1 MRTRAEKK
9 DPPSESRSAAAP
21 APAGHGVAQRFPD
34 TPEEERQLAAWV
46 KMQQRQKEA
55 GWETKGFMRPTRV
68 DPEVMRAK
76 IERMQAAVA
85 LARSNPTTVNFSSGI
100 SSTKA
105 AGYGRPRRLPPLT
118 ASGGQSQ
125 PQPGLLETFFAS
137 RRGTTAMDAALRGE
151 VTVNST
157 GLPSQVDAPGKLLE
171 EAQAFMKAK
180 GENSPKVKTLESS
193 PKTTDIYSHHLVV
206 GESHADVSPKRF
218 LVENMKH
225 FRKAGFSTLFMEHL
239 LAKEHSPLLDA
250 YFAHPDAEMPKALA
264 KYLDD
269 LSEGQAGLGDPDPA
283 YNYRTVVE
291 QAKAHGLRVVP
302 IDTALSY
309 KSRDLKSGR
318 SRRQVMNYVG
328 AHVMHDYQQA
338 HMRSGEKWLAFMGD
352 GHARTN
358 AHTIGLAELFGAHD
372 VALHDKADAKDH
384 SLTIDGKH
392 THEAD
397 GTTTTAS
404 FMIHAADKKSLEIPF
419 T

>member
-9 DPPSESRSAAAP
+9 DPPPESRSAAARS
-21 APAGHGVAQRFPD
+21 ASRESVVQRFPD
-34 TPEEERQLAAWV
+34 TPEEEAMVRAQAAAH
-46 KMQQRQKEA
+46 QIARTA
-55 GWETKGFMRPTRV
+55 GWDVSAITPKRKI
-68 DPEVMRAK
+68 DPDAMRAK
-76 IERMQAAVA
+76 IERMQAAIA
-85 LARSNPTTVNFSSGI
+85 LARSNPIKVNVSSGI
-100 SSTKA
+100 SSTKS
-105 AGYGRPRRLPPLT
+105 AGYGRPRRLPPL
-118 ASGGQSQ
+118 AVSGGQSQ
-125 PQPGLLETFFAS
+125 PQPGPLEAFFAS
-137 RRGTTAMDAALRGE
+137 RRGTTTMDAALRGE

-157 GLPSQVDAPGKLLE
+157 GLPSQVDAPGKLRE
-171 EAQAFMKAK
+171 EAQTFMKTQ
-180 GENSPKVKTLESS
+180 GEASPKVKALGSS
-193 PKTTDIYSHHLVV
+193 PKVTDIYSHHLVV

-269 LSEGQAGLGDPDPA
+269 LSEGQAGLRDPDPA

-309 KSRDLKSGR
+309 KSRDLKSGG

-338 HMRSGEKWLAFMGD
+338 HMKSGEKWLAFMGD
-352 GHARTN
+352 GHARSN
-358 AHTIGLAELFGAHD
+358 KDTIGLAELFGAHD
-372 VALHDKADAKDH
+372 IALHDKADAESH
-384 SLTIDGKH
+384 SLALDGKH

-397 GTTTTAS
+397 NTTTTAS
-404 FMIHAADKKSLEIPF
+404 FMIHAADKKSLEIPV